1 MKITD
6 IKVIVASPGRNFVTV
21 KIYTDQGLTGIGD
34 ATVNG
39 RELAVASYLQ
49 DHVIPILIGKD
60 AARIEDI
67 WQYLY
72 KGAYWRRGPITMA
85 AISGIDIALWDI
97 KAKAANMPLY
107 QLLGGASRDKVMIYQ
122 HASGMTISETVENV
136 IRLREQGL
144 DAIRA
149 QVSIPGLPPIY
160 GTGPATGQGQGLGG
174 MMTPRPVEEVWATH
188 KYLPLIPQ
196 LFQQVRDAIG
206 WDVHL
211 LHDTHHRLTPIEAAR
226 LGKDLEPYRLFWLE
240 DPVPAELQEGYR
252 LIRQHTT
259 TPIALGEVFNT
270 IWDCEKLISEQLIDY
285 IRVTS
290 VHAGGVTGL
299 RRIFDF
305 AAIYHVRS
313 ACHGPMDVSPVAMGA
328 NVHVDRWV
336 PNFGIQEFSGY
347 TEATHEMFPHSWQ
360 QDGGY
365 LRTGEAIG
373 HGVEIDEK
381 VAAKYPYVQAYLPV
395 ARAQDGTMWS
405 W

>member
-1 MKITD
+1 MKITE
-6 IKVIVASPGRNFVTV
+6 IKVIISSPGRNFVTV
-21 KIYTDQGLTGIGD
+21 KIMTDEGLYGVGD

-39 RELAVASYLQ
+39 RELAVAAYLTE
-49 DHVIPILIGKD
+49 HVCPILIGRDPQK
-60 AARIEDI
+60 IEDI

-107 QLLGGASRDKVMIYQ
+107 QLLGGASRDKVLIYQ
-122 HASGMTISETVENV
+122 HARGLTIEETVEGV
-136 IRLREQGL
+136 IALREKGL
-144 DAIRA
+144 EAIRA

-160 GTGPATGQGQGLGG
+160 GTGTNVDHTTAG
-174 MMTPRPVEEVWATH
+174 MVQARPVEEVWATH
-188 KYLPLIPQ
+188 KYLPLIPK
-196 LFQQVRDAIG
+196 LFERLRDAVG
-206 WDVHL
+206 WDLHL

-226 LGKDLEPYRLFWLE
+226 LGRDLEPYRLFWLE
-240 DPVPAELQEGYR
+240 DPVPAELQEGFR

-299 RRIFDF
+299 RRILDF
-305 AAIYHVRS
+305 ASIYHVKS
-313 ACHGPMDVSPVAMGA
+313 ACHGPMDISPVAMGA

-347 TEATHEMFPHSWQ
+347 LEATHEMFPHSWYQ
-360 QDGGY
+360 QGGY
-365 LRTGEAIG
+365 LYSGEAIG
-373 HGVEIDEK
+373 HGVDIDEK
-381 VAAKYPYVQAYLPV
+381 IAAKHPYVQAYLPV
-395 ARAQDGTMWS
+395 ARGTDGTMGS

>member
-21 KIYTDQGLTGIGD
+21 KIHTDQGLTGIGD

-39 RELAVASYLQ
+39 RELAVAAYLTE
-49 DHVIPILIGKD
+49 HVIPCLIGRD
-60 AARIEDI
+60 PHQIEDI

-107 QLLGGASRDKVMIYQ
+107 QLLGGASRDRVMIYQ
-122 HASGMTISETVENV
+122 HAGGLTIDDTVEGV
-136 IRLREQGL
+136 LALREKGL
-144 DAIRA
+144 LAIRA

-160 GTGPATGQGQGLGG
+160 GTGPATDQAAENKPAL
-174 MMTPRPVEEVWATH
+174 PVEEVWATH
-188 KYLPLIPQ
+188 KYLPLVPK
-196 LFQQVRDAIG
+196 LFQKLRDAVG
-206 WDVHL
+206 WDLHL

-240 DPVPAELQEGYR
+240 DPVPAELQEGFR

-259 TPIALGEVFNT
+259 TPIALGEIFNT

-305 AAIYHVRS
+305 ASIYHVRS

-347 TEATHEMFPHSWQ
+347 TEATHEMFPHSWS

-365 LRTGEAIG
+365 LLTGEAIG
-373 HGVEIDEK
+373 HGVDIDEK
-381 VAAKYPYVQAYLPV
+381 VAAKYPYERAYLPV

>member
-21 KIYTDQGLTGIGD
+21 KIHTDQGLTGIGD

-39 RELAVASYLQ
+39 RELAVAAYLTE
-49 DHVIPILIGKD
+49 HVIPCLIGRD
-60 AARIEDI
+60 AGRIEDI

-107 QLLGGASRDKVMIYQ
+107 QLLGGASRDRVMIYQ
-122 HASGMTISETVENV
+122 HAGGLTIEETVENV
-136 IRLREQGL
+136 VALREKGL
-144 DAIRA
+144 VAIRA

-160 GTGPATGQGQGLGG
+160 GTGPGADPAGPTQVL
-174 MMTPRPVEEVWATH
+174 PVEEVWATH
-188 KYLPLIPQ
+188 KYMPLIPK
-196 LFQQVRDAIG
+196 LFQRLRDTVG
-206 WDVHL
+206 WDLHL

-240 DPVPAELQEGYR
+240 DPVPAELQEGFR

-259 TPIALGEVFNT
+259 TPIALGEIFNT

-347 TEATHEMFPHSWQ
+347 TEATHEMFPHAWEQ
-360 QDGGY
+360 RGGY
-365 LRTGEAIG
+365 LHTGEAIG
-373 HGVEIDEK
+373 HGVDIDEK
-381 VAAKYPYVQAYLPV
+381 VAARHPYKQAYLPV
-395 ARAQDGTMWS
+395 ARAEDGTMWS

>member
-1 MKITD
+1 MRITA

-21 KIYTDQGLTGIGD
+21 KIMTDEGLYGVGD

-39 RELAVASYLQ
+39 RELAVVAYLE
-49 DHVIPILIGKD
+49 DHVIPCLIGRD
-60 AARIEDI
+60 PMRIEDI

-97 KAKAANMPLY
+97 KAKAAGMPLY
-107 QLLGGASRDKVMIYQ
+107 QLLGGASRDRVMIYQ
-122 HASGMTISETVENV
+122 HVGGLTIDEVVEGV
-136 IRLREQGL
+136 IALKEKGL
-144 DAIRA
+144 EAIRA

-160 GTGPATGQGQGLGG
+160 GTGPAQDQASEIFRNL
-174 MMTPRPVEEVWATH
+174 PIEEVWATH
-188 KYLPLIPQ
+188 KYLPLVPE
-196 LFQQVRDAIG
+196 LFARLREAVG

-211 LHDTHHRLTPIEAAR
+211 LHDVHHRLTPIEAAR
-226 LGKDLEPYRLFWLE
+226 LGRDLEPYRLFWLE
-240 DPVPAELQEGYR
+240 DAVPAELQEGFR

-259 TPIALGEVFNT
+259 TPLAVGEIFNT
-270 IWDCEKLISEQLIDY
+270 IWDCQQLISEQLIDF

-305 AAIYHVRS
+305 ASIYHVRS

-328 NVHVDRWV
+328 NVHVDRWI
-336 PNFGIQEFSGY
+336 PNFGIQEYSGY
-347 TEATHEMFPHSWQ
+347 TDATHEMFPHSWS
-360 QDGGY
+360 QDGGS
-365 LRTGEAIG
+365 LLSGEAPG
-373 HGVEIDEK
+373 HGVDIDED
-381 VAAKYPYVQAYLPV
+381 VAARFPYERAYLPV
-395 ARAQDGTMWS
+395 ARTQDGTMWN

>member
-1 MKITD
+1 L
-6 IKVIVASPGRNFVTV
+6 R
-21 KIYTDQGLTGIGD
+21 
-34 ATVNG
+34 
-39 RELAVASYLQ
+39 
-49 DHVIPILIGKD
+49 DHVIPILIGRD
-60 AARIEDI
+60 AHQIEDI

-107 QLLGGASRDKVMIYQ
+107 QLLGGASRDKIMIYQ
-122 HASGMTISETVENV
+122 HAGGMTIEETVENV
-136 IRLREQGL
+136 IALREKGL

-160 GTGPATGQGQGLGG
+160 GTGPSTDQTAGG
-174 MMTPRPVEEVWATH
+174 MVQARPVEEVWATH
-188 KYLPLIPQ
+188 KYLPLIPKLFERLRDQ
-196 LFQQVRDAIG
+196 LG

-240 DPVPAELQEGYR
+240 DPVPAELQEGFR

-270 IWDCEKLISEQLIDY
+270 IWDCERLISEQLIDY

-336 PNFGIQEFSGY
+336 PNFGIQEYSGY
-347 TEATHEMFPHSWQ
+347 TDATHEMFPHSWHQ
-360 QDGGY
+360 KGGY
-365 LRTGEAIG
+365 LYTGDAIG

-381 VAAKYPYVQAYLPV
+381 VATKYPYAPAYLPV
-395 ARAQDGTMWS
+395 ARAQDGTLWS

>member
-6 IKVIVASPGRNFVTV
+6 VKVIVCSPGRNFVTV
-21 KIYTDQGLTGIGD
+21 KIVTDQGLYGIGD

-39 RELAVASYLQ
+39 RELSVVSYLQ
-49 DHVIPILIGKD
+49 DHVAPLLIGRD
-60 AARIEDI
+60 AGQIEDI

-72 KGAYWRRGPITMA
+72 RGAYWRRGPITMA
-85 AISGIDIALWDI
+85 AISAVDMALWDI

-107 QLLGGASRDKVMIYQ
+107 QLLGGASREKVMVYS
-122 HASGMTISETVENV
+122 HAQGLTIEEAVEAV
-136 IRLREQGL
+136 GEKREQGYV
-144 DAIRA
+144 AIRA
-149 QVSIPGLPPIY
+149 QVGIPGLPAIY
-160 GTGPATGQGQGLGG
+160 GTGKGSNQATGG
-174 MMTPRPVEEVWATH
+174 MVEALPHEEVWSTSKYMTH
-188 KYLPLIPQ
+188 IPK
-196 LFQQVRDAIG
+196 LFSKLRDTYG
-206 WDVHL
+206 DDLHL

-226 LGKDLEPYRLFWLE
+226 LGKDLEPFRLFWLE

-259 TPIALGEVFNT
+259 TPIALGEIFNT
-270 IWDCEKLISEQLIDY
+270 IWDARLLIEEQLIDY
-285 IRVTS
+285 IRTTS

-305 AAIYHVRS
+305 ASIYHVRT

-328 NVHVDRWV
+328 NVHIDLWV

-347 TEATHEMFPHSWQ
+347 TPLMHEVFPHAWR

-365 LRTGEAIG
+365 LHPGEAPG
-373 HGVEIDEK
+373 HGVDIDEAL
-381 VAAKYPYVQAYLPV
+381 AAKYPYERAYLPV
-395 ARAQDGTMWS
+395 NRLEDGTLWH

>member
-39 RELAVASYLQ
+39 RELAVVSYLR

-60 AARIEDI
+60 AHRIEDI

-107 QLLGGASRDKVMIYQ
+107 QLLGGASREKVMFYR
-122 HASGMTISETVENV
+122 HASGMTIEEAVERT
-136 IRLREQGL
+136 IEIREQGL
-144 DAIRA
+144 DAIRV
-149 QVSIPGLPPIY
+149 QVGIPGLPPIY
-160 GTGPATGQGQGLGG
+160 GTGHSTNQGQGG
-174 MMTPRPVEEVWATH
+174 MVRAAPIEEVWATH
-188 KYLPLIPQ
+188 KYMPLVPR
-196 LFQQVRDAIG
+196 LFDKVRDAVG

-226 LGKDLEPYRLFWLE
+226 LGKDLEPHRLFWLE
-240 DPVPAELQEGYR
+240 DAVPAELQEGYR

-259 TPIALGEVFNT
+259 TPIAVGEVFNT

-285 IRVTS
+285 IRATS

-299 RRIFDF
+299 KRIFDF
-305 AAIYHVRS
+305 AAIYHVRTG
-313 ACHGPMDVSPVAMGA
+313 CHGPMDVSPVAMGA
-328 NVHVDRWV
+328 NVHLNTWV
-336 PNFGIQEFSGY
+336 PNFGVQEYSGY
-347 TEATHEMFPHSWQ
+347 TEATHAMFPHSWHSR
-360 QDGGY
+360 GGY
-365 LRTGEAIG
+365 LYAGDAIG
-373 HGVEIDEK
+373 HGVELDEK
-381 VAAKYPYVQAYLPV
+381 VAAKHPYDPAYLPV
-395 ARAQDGTMWS
+395 ARAEDGTLWS